1 MAAQVRA
8 GGLHKLRLS
17 NNALQGP
24 LPPLVESGNLTDIA
38 VANNNLSGAWE
49 LSSEIM
55 YACLEPLFCEGVHDV
70 CGSMC
75 TCAFVLMVYRK
86 VDKLAH

>member
-1 MAAQVRA
+1 MICYGSCGSPTQMWCTAAQVRA

-38 VANNNLSGAWE
+38 VANNNLSGA
-49 LSSEIM
+49 
-55 YACLEPLFCEGVHDV
+55 G
-70 CGSMC
+70 
-75 TCAFVLMVYRK
+75 
-86 VDKLAH
+86 